1 MKNVTVESLK
11 RKHKENAKAVYQE
24 IARLGGFG
32 DVDPNHEGGLDVT
45 GIFDEENEAVS
56 AANKQRIAELLDD
69 PEAGEKVADKEPE
82 QPSQDVP
89 VRAAA
94 GSRKNSGGK

>member
-45 GIFDEENEAVS
+45 GVLDEENEAVS
-56 AANKQRIAELLDD
+56 AADKKRIAELLDD
-69 PEAGEKVADKEPE
+69 PDAGEKVADKEPE
-82 QPSQDVP
+82 QPSQDIP
-89 VRAAA
+89 VRTAA
-94 GSRKNSGGK
+94 GTKKSGGK